1 MIFLLFEKKE
11 TIFLYQKNNTNSK
24 PSTICLTQQGLV
36 VLMIITAYAYYPLL
50 KHDGAN
56 NKKKLS

>member
-56 NKKKLS
+56 N